1 MANNS
6 QFNGMQPIRPHTA
19 APQGPPQISLPPMSM
34 QFRPTVPPQQ
44 PPPYIPVPS
53 QQFMPVGGT
62 NIGVPSVAQP
72 VQFPQ
77 PIMQQSR
84 PGQGGH
90 IMPLPLPL
98 PIPLP
103 DAQPNR
109 PVISVS
115 PQPQQN
121 AQTSNGYMP
130 GLAGPRMPI
139 SSTYSI
145 SVPST
150 GQPQMNGHTTGQYQP
165 VLQTSVPCYPAGGQP
180 WLPGSHNIQPVAPVL
195 QSVEQLSHSAEVPAT
210 AGNHSS
216 AENTPSDWIE
226 HTRRGRRF
234 YYNKRTRVSTWEKPV
249 ELMTGTER
257 ADASTEWRE
266 ITSPD
271 GYKYYYNR
279 VTKKSTWTMPDEVK
293 LARDKM
299 EKESTYRTQDYDPA
313 SVSDI
318 EASSPITDNNHEVV
332 SSPVLVAPAVAVTS
346 VSVCIES
353 ATTNATGVQTP
364 LDVGP
369 TLDTT
374 SASSEVPLTMAN
386 IDTTTMS
393 NSDEISAGVLTSA
406 SGVSVGDVEELKN
419 GTSTES
425 KTSIAAVEERT
436 IDQEPVEYENKL
448 EARKAFIAL
457 LETANIGSDSTW
469 DQAMRV
475 IINDT
480 RYAALKTL
488 VERKQAFNEFLEQKK
503 KQEAEERRAKQ
514 KKVGE
519 DFRKMLEE
527 SQELTASTRWSKA
540 ITIFEEDERFK
551 AVERAKDRENLY
563 EDYLLELANKER
575 AKALEEQK
583 RKRMEYIEYL
593 RSCDFIKASSQWRK
607 VQDRLEA
614 DERCSRLEKID
625 RLEIFQE
632 YLRDLEKEEEEQ
644 IKLRMEEARKAERRN
659 RDEFR
664 KLMDDHIAAGVL
676 GVKTHWRDYCMKVKE
691 LPAYLAVSSN
701 TSGAT
706 PKDLFEDVAE
716 ELEKKYLDDKA
727 RIKDAVKLGKVN
739 LTSTWTVENLK
750 DAVLETIGSHVVSD
764 ANWKLVFDE
773 LQERVRERE
782 EKEAKRH
789 KRLADDFYVFL
800 CSLKEVNASS
810 RWEDC
815 SSAFEDRFKREES
828 FLRDTF
834 ENYVSELKEKAR
846 EKERKRKE
854 EKDRKDKEI
863 KDREKRKAK
872 ERRDKDRGK
881 GKDRDKND
889 GSDSENA
896 DREGSHSLEENRR
909 SGRDRDR
916 KHRKRHSNSADDL
929 SFDEKDRDRSK
940 SSYRH
945 SSKKSKQIEQHPA
958 EYDSRHKRHKREHYS
973 GSHWSGDYNE
983 QRDREIGEDG
993 ELW

>member
-1 MANNS
+1 M
-6 QFNGMQPIRPHTA
+6 
-19 APQGPPQISLPPMSM
+19 
-34 QFRPTVPPQQ
+34 
-44 PPPYIPVPS
+44 PPP
-53 QQFMPVGGT
+53 
-62 NIGVPSVAQP
+62 
-72 VQFPQ
+72 
-77 PIMQQSR
+77 
-84 PGQGGH
+84 
-90 IMPLPLPL
+90 PLPL

-103 DAQPNR
+103 DTQPNR
-109 PVISVS
+109 PAISVS

-121 AQTSNGYMP
+121 TQNPNGYMP
-130 GLAGPRMPI
+130 GLAGPRMPM

-145 SVPST
+145 SIPST

-165 VLQTSVPCYPAGGQP
+165 APQTSVPCYPAGGQP

-195 QSVEQLSHSAEVPAT
+195 QYVDQLSHSAEVPAT
-210 AGNHSS
+210 AGNLSS

-234 YYNKRTRVSTWEKPV
+234 YFNKRTRVSTWEKPL

-257 ADASTEWRE
+257 ADASTDWRE
-266 ITSPD
+266 IASPD
-271 GYKYYYNR
+271 GFKYYYNR

-299 EKESTYRTQDYDPA
+299 EKESTYRAQDYDPA
-313 SVSDI
+313 SVSDL
-318 EASSPITDNNHEVV
+318 EASSPITDSTHEVV
-332 SSPVLVAPAVAVTS
+332 SGPILVAPVVAVTS
-346 VSVCIES
+346 VSICIES
-353 ATTNATGVQTP
+353 ATTNATGVQAP

-369 TLDTT
+369 TLDTK
-374 SASSEVPLTMAN
+374 SGSSEVPLAMTN
-386 IDTTTMS
+386 IDTTAMS
-393 NSDEISAGVLTSA
+393 NSDEISAGVLTTA
-406 SGVSVGDVEELKN
+406 SGVSIGDVEELKN

-425 KTSIAAVEERT
+425 KTSITAVEERT
-436 IDQEPVEYENKL
+436 IDQETVVYENKL
-448 EARKAFIAL
+448 EGKEAFVAL

-475 IINDT
+475 IINDS

-503 KQEAEERRAKQ
+503 KQEAEDRHAKQ
-514 KKVGE
+514 KKVVE

-527 SQELTASTRWSKA
+527 TQELTASTRWSKA

-551 AVERAKDRENLY
+551 AVERAKDRENLF
-563 EDYLLELANKER
+563 EDYLVELGNKER

-583 RKRMEYIEYL
+583 RNRTEYIEYL

-764 ANWKLVFDE
+764 ANWKLIFDE

-782 EKEAKRH
+782 EKEAKRR
-789 KRLADDFYVFL
+789 KRLADDFYVFI

-846 EKERKRKE
+846 EKDRKRKE
-854 EKDRKDKEI
+854 EKDRKDKET

-916 KHRKRHSNSADDL
+916 KYRKRHSNSADDL

-945 SSKKSKQIEQHPA
+945 SSKKLKQIEQHPA
-958 EYDSRHKRHKREHYS
+958 EYDSRHKRHKRDHYS

-983 QRDREIGEDG
+983 QREREFGEDG
-993 ELW
+993 EVW

>member
-1 MANNS
+1 
-6 QFNGMQPIRPHTA
+6 
-19 APQGPPQISLPPMSM
+19 MSM
-34 QFRPTVPPQQ
+34 QFRPTVPPPQ

-53 QQFMPVGGT
+53 QQFLPVGGT

-98 PIPLP
+98 PIPMP

-109 PVISVS
+109 PVTSVS

-150 GQPQMNGHTTGQYQP
+150 GQPQINGHTTGQYQP

-180 WLPGSHNIQPVAPVL
+180 WLPGSHNIQPAAPVL
-195 QSVEQLSHSAEVPAT
+195 QSVEQISHSAEVPAT
-210 AGNHSS
+210 TENHSS

-226 HTRRGRRF
+226 HVRRGRRF
-234 YYNKRTRVSTWEKPV
+234 YFNKRTRVSTWEKPL
-249 ELMTGTER
+249 ELMMGTER
-257 ADASTEWRE
+257 ADASTDWRE
-266 ITSPD
+266 IMSPD
-271 GYKYYYNR
+271 GFKYYYNR
-279 VTKKSTWTMPDEVK
+279 VTKKSTWTIPDEVK
-293 LARDKM
+293 LAREKM
-299 EKESTYRTQDYDPA
+299 ERESTYRKQDYDPA
-313 SVSDI
+313 SVSDL
-318 EASSPITDNNHEVV
+318 EASSPIVDNTHEVV
-332 SSPVLVAPAVAVTS
+332 SSPILVAPAVAVTS

-353 ATTNATGVQTP
+353 ATTNATGVQIP
-364 LDVGP
+364 LIVAGP
-369 TLDTT
+369 TLDTK
-374 SASSEVPLTMAN
+374 SGSSEVPLAMAN
-386 IDTTTMS
+386 IDTTAMS

-406 SGVSVGDVEELKN
+406 SGISVGDLEELKN

-425 KTSIAAVEERT
+425 KTSITAVEERT
-436 IDQEPVEYENKL
+436 IDQETVVYENKL
-448 EARKAFIAL
+448 EGKKAFIAL

-488 VERKQAFNEFLEQKK
+488 VERKQAFKEFLEQKK
-503 KQEAEERRAKQ
+503 KQEAEERHAKQ
-514 KKVGE
+514 KKVVE

-540 ITIFEEDERFK
+540 ITLFEEDERFK
-551 AVERAKDRENLY
+551 AVERAKDRENFY
-563 EDYLLELANKER
+563 EDYLVELGNKER

-583 RKRMEYIEYL
+583 RNRMEYIEYL

-664 KLMDDHIAAGVL
+664 KLMDDHIAAGLL

-706 PKDLFEDVAE
+706 PKDLFEDVSE

-739 LTSTWTVENLK
+739 LTSTWTIENLK
-750 DAVLETIGSHVVSD
+750 EAVLETIGSHLVSD

-782 EKEAKRH
+782 EKEAKRR
-789 KRLADDFYVFL
+789 KRVADDFYVFL

-834 ENYVSELKEKAR
+834 ENYLSELKEKAR

-854 EKDRKDKEI
+854 EKERKDKET

-881 GKDRDKND
+881 GKDRDKNE

-929 SFDEKDRDRSK
+929 SYDEKDRDRSK
-940 SSYRH
+940 SSHRH
-945 SSKKSKQIEQHPA
+945 SSKKSKQTEQHPA
-958 EYDSRHKRHKREHYS
+958 EHDSRHKRHKREHYS

-983 QRDREIGEDG
+983 QRERETGEDG
-993 ELW
+993 EVW

>member
-6 QFNGMQPIRPHTA
+6 QFNGMQSLRPHTA
-19 APQGPPQISLPPMSM
+19 PPQGPPQINHPPMPM

-44 PPPYIPVPS
+44 PAPYIPVPS
-53 QQFMPVGGT
+53 QQFLPVGGT
-62 NIGVPSVAQP
+62 NVGVPSVVQP
-72 VQFPQ
+72 GQFPQ
-77 PIMQQSR
+77 AIMQQSR

-98 PIPLP
+98 PIPAP
-103 DAQPNR
+103 DTQPNR

-121 AQTSNGYMP
+121 GQTPNGYMP
-130 GLAGPRMPI
+130 GSAGPRMPI

-145 SVPST
+145 PST
-150 GQPQMNGHTTGQYQP
+150 GQPQMNGQATGQYQP
-165 VLQTSVPCYPAGGQP
+165 IHQTSMPCYSAGGQP
-180 WLPGSHNIQPVAPVL
+180 WLAGSHNTQPVTPMPH
-195 QSVEQLSHSAEVPAT
+195 SVEQRPHSAEVPAT
-210 AGNHSS
+210 GNHCSTD
-216 AENTPSDWIE
+216 NTQSDWIE

-234 YYNKRTRVSTWEKPV
+234 YYNKRTRVSTWEKPL
-249 ELMTGTER
+249 ELMTETER
-257 ADASTEWRE
+257 ADASTDWRE
-266 ITSPD
+266 ITSPN
-271 GYKYYYNR
+271 GVKYYHNR
-279 VTKKSTWTMPDEVK
+279 VTKKSTWTIPDEVK
-293 LARDKM
+293 LARDKIA
-299 EKESTYRTQDYDPA
+299 KESMNGTQEYDPA
-313 SVSDI
+313 SVSVL
-318 EASSPITDNNHEVV
+318 EASSPITDSTREAVT
-332 SSPVLVAPAVAVTS
+332 STTPVAPVVAVTS
-346 VSVCIES
+346 LSACVES
-353 ATTNATGVQTP
+353 ATTNAIGVQTP
-364 LDVGP
+364 LHVGP

-374 SASSEVPLTMAN
+374 LGSSEVPLAVSN
-386 IDTTTMS
+386 IETTSMG
-393 NSDEISAGVLTSA
+393 NSDAISAGALTTA
-406 SGVSVGDVEELKN
+406 SGISVGAIEELKN

-425 KTSIAAVEERT
+425 KTSITALEERT
-436 IDQEPVEYENKL
+436 VDQEPVVYENKL
-448 EARKAFIAL
+448 EGKKAFIAL
-457 LETANIGSDSTW
+457 LETSNIESDSTW
-469 DQAMRV
+469 DQAMKV
-475 IINDT
+475 IINDS

-503 KQEAEERRAKQ
+503 QQEAEERRAKQ
-514 KKVGE
+514 KKVVEG
-519 DFRKMLEE
+519 FKKMLEE
-527 SQELTASTRWSKA
+527 SQELTSSTRWSKA

-551 AVERAKDRENLY
+551 AVERTKDRENLY
-563 EDYLLELANKER
+563 EDYLVELGNKER

-583 RKRMEYIEYL
+583 RNRMEYIEYL
-593 RSCDFIKASSQWRK
+593 RSCEFIKASSQWRK

-659 RDEFR
+659 RDDFR
-664 KLMDDHIAAGVL
+664 KLMEDHIAAGVL
-676 GVKTHWRDYCMKVKE
+676 SVNTHWRDYCMKVKE

-716 ELEKKYLDDKA
+716 ELEKQYLEDKA

-739 LTSTWTVENLK
+739 LTSTWTIENLK
-750 DAVLETIGSHVVSD
+750 DAVAETTGSHVVSD
-764 ANWKLVFDE
+764 ANWKLVYDE
-773 LQERVRERE
+773 LQERARERE
-782 EKEAKRH
+782 EKEAKRR
-789 KRLADDFYVFL
+789 KRLADDFFVFL

-815 SSAFEDRFKREES
+815 NSAFEDRFKREES
-828 FLRDTF
+828 FLRETF
-834 ENYVSELKEKAR
+834 ENYVLELKEKAR

-854 EKDRKDKEI
+854 EKDRKDKDI

-872 ERRDKDRGK
+872 ERRDKERGK
-881 GKDRDKND
+881 VKDRDKND
-889 GSDSENA
+889 GSDSEKA
-896 DREGSHSLEENRR
+896 DREGSHGLEENRR
-909 SGRDRDR
+909 SGRDR

-945 SSKKSKQIEQHPA
+945 SSKKSKQIDQHPA

-983 QRDREIGEDG
+983 QREREYGEDG
-993 ELW
+993 EFW